1 MDFVHVQTTPIQT
14 KGATMRLPKI
24 GERVT
29 LQQFIEL
36 APKGLELTN
45 TYGEETIYYNLEA
58 YNELGT
64 PSRYTKEQTKKA
76 ISEFVPGYLWRN
88 ASIKQHLE
96 GAWSCATTF
105 RVSKLPSI
113 AAIKRKTL

>member
-1 MDFVHVQTTPIQT
+1 
-14 KGATMRLPKI
+14 MRLPKI

-45 TYGEETIYYNLEA
+45 TCGEETIYYDLVT
-58 YNELGT
+58 YNALGK
-64 PSRYTKEQTKKA
+64 PSNYTKNLTKDA
-76 ISEFVPGYLWRN
+76 ITEFVPGYLWRN
-88 ASIKQHLE
+88 GSTKQHLE

-105 RVSKLPSI
+105 KVSKLPSI

>member
-1 MDFVHVQTTPIQT
+1 MDFVHVPTTSIQT
-14 KGATMRLPKI
+14 KGVTMKLPTL
-24 GERVT
+24 GETVT

-45 TYGEETIYYNLEA
+45 TYGEETIYYDLET

-64 PSRYTKEQTKKA
+64 PSIFTKEQTRKA
-76 ISEFVPGYLWRN
+76 ISEFIPGYLWRN
-88 ASIKQHLE
+88 ESIKQHLE

-105 RVSKLPSI
+105 KVSKLPSI
-113 AAIKRKTL
+113 AAIKRKPL

>member
-1 MDFVHVQTTPIQT
+1 
-14 KGATMRLPKI
+14 MRLPKI

-36 APKGLELTN
+36 APKGLELTSPDDN
-45 TYGEETIYYNLEA
+45 DTIYYDLDT
-58 YNELGT
+58 YISLGN
-64 PSRYTKEQTKKA
+64 PSNDTKQLTKEA
-76 ISEFVPGYLWRN
+76 ISEFIPGYLWRN
-88 ASIKQHLE
+88 LSTKQHLE
-96 GAWSCATTF
+96 GAWCCATSF

>member
-1 MDFVHVQTTPIQT
+1 MDFVHVPTTTTQT
-14 KGATMRLPKI
+14 KGVTMKLPKI
-24 GERVT
+24 GETVT

-45 TYGEETIYYNLEA
+45 SVGEETLYYDLTT
-58 YNELGT
+58 YNELGN
-64 PSRYTKEQTKKA
+64 PSRYTKNLTKDA
-76 ISEFVPGYLWRN
+76 ITEFVPGYLWRN
-88 ASIKQHLE
+88 GSTKQHLE

-105 RVSKLPSI
+105 KVSKLPSI

>member
-1 MDFVHVQTTPIQT
+1 MDFVHVPTTSIQT
-14 KGATMRLPKI
+14 KGAAMRLPKI

-45 TYGEETIYYNLEA
+45 TYGEETIYYDLEI

-64 PSRYTKEQTKKA
+64 PSIYTKEQTRKA
-76 ISEFVPGYLWRN
+76 ISEFIPGYLWRTE
-88 ASIKQHLE
+88 STKQHLE
-96 GAWSCATTF
+96 GAWCCATSF

-113 AAIKRKTL
+113 AAIKRKPL

>member
-1 MDFVHVQTTPIQT
+1 MDFIHVPTTSIQT
-14 KGATMRLPKI
+14 KGVTMKLPTL
-24 GERVT
+24 GETVT

-36 APKGLELTN
+36 APKGLELTSPDDD
-45 TYGEETIYYNLEA
+45 TIYYDLET

-64 PSRYTKEQTKKA
+64 PSIYTKEQTRKA

-88 ASIKQHLE
+88 LHTKQHLE

-113 AAIKRKTL
+113 AAIKRKPL

>member
-1 MDFVHVQTTPIQT
+1 MDFVHVPSTSIQT

-45 TYGEETIYYNLEA
+45 TCGEETIYYDLVT
-58 YNELGT
+58 YNALGK
-64 PSRYTKEQTKKA
+64 PSNYTKNLTKDA
-76 ISEFVPGYLWRN
+76 IAEFVPGYLWRN
-88 ASIKQHLE
+88 GSTKQHLE
-96 GAWSCATTF
+96 GAWNCATTF
-105 RVSKLPSI
+105 KVSKLPSI

>member
-1 MDFVHVQTTPIQT
+1 M
-14 KGATMRLPKI
+14 KLPKI

-45 TYGEETIYYNLEA
+45 YDGEETIYYDLET
-58 YNELGT
+58 YNELGA
-64 PSRYTKEQTKKA
+64 PSRYTKEQTKKF

-88 ASIKQHLE
+88 ESTKQHLE
-96 GAWSCATTF
+96 GAWNCATTF
-105 RVSKLPSI
+105 KVSKLPLI
-113 AAIKRKTL
+113 AAIKRKPI